1 MGSYGIPHL
10 FVPGN
15 HDPSFS
21 YAHQTPEI
29 LTELDKTTN
38 LHNYCYQIQLHLWIV
53 GFGGSVPVTLADG
66 TVRKNSSYPFTAD
79 MKDEV
84 LAPLLS
90 HSEGRQRDSVDAL
103 PADDYWLDWKRG
115 MSSRVE
121 LHGSGQEDERGVL
134 LRKSESLQP
143 GDLSDEGSG
152 DVERA

>member
-1 MGSYGIPHL
+1 MAVALSLAVEMGSYGIPHL

-38 LHNYCYQIQLHLWIV
+38 LHNYCYQIQPHLWIV

-84 LAPLLS
+84 LRLFSLIPK
-90 HSEGRQRDSVDAL
+90 GDSVI
-103 PADDYWLDWKRG
+103 
-115 MSSRVE
+115 
-121 LHGSGQEDERGVL
+121 L
-134 LRKSESLQP
+134 LTHCPPTTIGWTGR
-143 GDLSDEGSG
+143 EG
-152 DVERA
+152 

>member
-66 TVRKNSSYPFTAD
+66 TVRKNSSYPFTA
-79 MKDEV
+79 V
-84 LAPLLS
+84 
-90 HSEGRQRDSVDAL
+90 
-103 PADDYWLDWKRG
+103 
-115 MSSRVE
+115 
-121 LHGSGQEDERGVL
+121 
-134 LRKSESLQP
+134 
-143 GDLSDEGSG
+143 
-152 DVERA
+152 